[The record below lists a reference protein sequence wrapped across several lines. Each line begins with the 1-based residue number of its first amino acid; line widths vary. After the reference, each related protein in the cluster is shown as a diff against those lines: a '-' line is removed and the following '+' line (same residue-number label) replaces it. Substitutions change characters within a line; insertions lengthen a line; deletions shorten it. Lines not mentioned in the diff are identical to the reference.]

1 MQIYFI
7 HRPRNQVEDFIGGE
21 EFMPGTEKRLNST
34 QRKRVV
40 ALKSSLILS
49 QKGLST
55 GQASLGRSDAI
66 NIALHDQSRK
76 KSP

>member
-1 MQIYFI
+1 M
-7 HRPRNQVEDFIGGE
+7 GGE
-21 EFMPGTEKRLNST
+21 EFMPGAAKGLNST

-40 ALKSSLILS
+40 ALKSSPVLS

-66 NIALHDQSRK
+66 SIALHDQSRE